1 MPKFSIS
8 SIGELKSLEG
18 REVAFSEWLTITQ
31 ERINAFADATDDHQ
45 WIHVDVERCRRE
57 SPFGSTIAHGFLTL
71 SLLPKFTYE
80 TLDLRQNFAMTINYG
95 CNRVRFVSP
104 VRCGSSV
111 RARFLLL
118 ELSEVKGGYQARW
131 QVTVEIEG
139 QEKPACVAETITR
152 YYSEAP

>member
-18 REVAFSEWLTITQ
+18 REVALSDWLTITQ

-45 WIHVDVERCRRE
+45 WIHVDVERCGRE